1 MYTVEAIILG
11 GTFWNED
18 TNSVK
23 PRFFPGHENVY
34 IWAEVSLK

>member
-1 MYTVEAIILG
+1 MYTLAVLQMYTVEAIILG

-23 PRFFPGHENVY
+23 T
-34 IWAEVSLK
+34 